1 MGPYASVTPGM
12 GFCERE
18 DGRLSEEMGPD
29 IALRT
34 RKRTERA
41 VLLWGKN
48 VHFFVGKSSLGI
60 EP

>member
-1 MGPYASVTPGM
+1 MGL
-12 GFCERE
+12 CERE

>member
-1 MGPYASVTPGM
+1 M